1 MEKIVERPDERK
13 SIQAVAG
20 RFVRF
25 GRIGFWG
32 QLIPLIIGFVL
43 ASYVIGIGGQSQSQR
58 YLDISNILSIGFF
71 LIPVFTTFW
80 CLNYMR
86 LGRRMVTASSQP
98 PMKGLRRSAWVGVI
112 AGVIG
117 AALSLLFLFGAVL
130 NLLYVLVSAPQV
142 GLIVTP
148 NSTDVEALSV
158 SAIDG
163 VSLLSLLITLTTELL
178 MIWLS
183 LWLVFT
189 VRAETDQAFEE

>member
-1 MEKIVERPDERK
+1 MQTIVEKPDEHG

-43 ASYVIGIGGQSQSQR
+43 ATYVVGIGGQSQSQR
-58 YLDISNILSIGFF
+58 YLDISNVLSIGFF

-86 LGRRMVTASSQP
+86 LGR
-98 PMKGLRRSAWVGVI
+98 GVI
-112 AGVIG
+112 AKTSQPSMKRLHRNAWIGVVAGIIG

-148 NSTDVEALSV
+148 NSTDVDALSV

-183 LWLVFT
+183 LWLVFM
-189 VRAETDQAFEE
+189 VRASSDQALEA